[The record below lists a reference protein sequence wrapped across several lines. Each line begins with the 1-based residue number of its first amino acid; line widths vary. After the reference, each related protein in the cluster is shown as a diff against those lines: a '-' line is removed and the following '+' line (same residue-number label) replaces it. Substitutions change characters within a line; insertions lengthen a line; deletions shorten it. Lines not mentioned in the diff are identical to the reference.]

1 MWIALSCPGRVVP
14 ARDKAVGLLSPSWP
28 EFMKSNAVTES
39 LVAQGVKHLRWCGLS
54 WLVHLL
60 RDERVAGLWAEVSAG
75 TMAELPVHR
84 QPEWEVSFFGLILL
98 VPTGLKGWISS
109 CWDVELLLGADCS
122 VTSFCLLWTPCLTV
136 NILTNTGNA
145 DFLFCYIAETFYVV
159 HIVLMEHGLFFKAT
173 YNTHF
178 CVCILIG
185 VNKTATSMLF
195 FKLQTVVSHLS

>member
-1 MWIALSCPGRVVP
+1 MLPLLACPLPERWACGRLSLWVECLCWHHSRASSSQTTRVGGFVLWFNFTCT
-14 ARDKAVGLLSPSWP
+14 KG
-28 EFMKSNAVTES
+28 F
-39 LVAQGVKHLRWCGLS
+39 
-54 WLVHLL
+54 
-60 RDERVAGLWAEVSAG
+60 ERVD
-75 TMAELPVHR
+75 
-84 QPEWEVSFFGLILL
+84 F
-98 VPTGLKGWISS
+98 
-109 CWDVELLLGADCS
+109 LLLGCRAAWCR
-122 VTSFCLLWTPCLTV
+122 LLY
-136 NILTNTGNA
+136 NIILFTINSLSNYFLTNTGNA